1 MNWTYSLIWINTTK
15 GSNVTLLVHMHL
27 VIINGIFTTMY
38 ICIQQRIKFK
48 LANIQTYFESYLLG
62 WFKKN
67 NSIKIIVC
75 WLFRDM
81 NVILLRLVRFNINT
95 AMTSTWYSDKSA
107 NDVII
112 YQYCGG
118 FFCVL
123 QPIFNQVVLT

>member
-1 MNWTYSLIWINTTK
+1 MTKILKPFVIKMLVLRPILYIIKESTSSYLWTYSLIWINTTK
-15 GSNVTLLVHMHL
+15 GSNVTFLVHMHF

-67 NSIKIIVC
+67 NLIKIIVC

-81 NVILLRLVRFNINT
+81 NVILVRLVRFNINT
-95 AMTSTWYSDKSA
+95 AMTSTW
-107 NDVII
+107 
-112 YQYCGG
+112 
-118 FFCVL
+118 
-123 QPIFNQVVLT
+123 

>member
-1 MNWTYSLIWINTTK
+1 MTKILKPFVIKMLVLRPILYIIKESTSSYLWTYSLIWINTTK
-15 GSNVTLLVHMHL
+15 GSNVTFLVHMHF

-95 AMTSTWYSDKSA
+95 AMTSTW
-107 NDVII
+107 
-112 YQYCGG
+112 
-118 FFCVL
+118 
-123 QPIFNQVVLT
+123 

>member
-1 MNWTYSLIWINTTK
+1 MTKILKPFVIKMLVLRPILYIIKESTSSYLWTYSLIWINTTK
-15 GSNVTLLVHMHL
+15 GSNVTFLVHMHF

-38 ICIQQRIKFK
+38 ICIQQRINFK

-95 AMTSTWYSDKSA
+95 AMTSTW
-107 NDVII
+107 
-112 YQYCGG
+112 
-118 FFCVL
+118 
-123 QPIFNQVVLT
+123 

>member
-15 GSNVTLLVHMHL
+15 GSNVTLLVHMHF

-48 LANIQTYFESYLLG
+48 LANIQIYIESCLLG

-81 NVILLRLVRFNINT
+81 NVILLKLVRFNINT
-95 AMTSTWYSDKSA
+95 GMTSTWYSDKSA

-112 YQYCGG
+112 YQYCG
-118 FFCVL
+118 FLFCVL